1 MKIFGVDFT
10 SSPTRRKPITLAVSE
25 LKGDALIVTSVES
38 LTTFND
44 FEYFLKQAE
53 PSFTGMDFPFGLPH
67 AFVLDQGWSPKWL
80 DYVDVVSRM
89 PYETF
94 STRILEYKKKKPEGF
109 KDPLRF
115 TDFLAG
121 SQSPLKLIN
130 TPVAKMF
137 YEGAPRILSCGA
149 TIPPVFQKSSKRVI
163 LEAYP
168 GFLAR
173 QFVNSYKTESK
184 GSDTGERKKARKIIV
199 EKIQDRKAMLDYGF
213 RVQMNDDMCDSLI
226 QNYTGDRLD
235 AVLCA
240 IQAAWAGR
248 QGKPRFG
255 IKTGNRTVIQSEG
268 WIADPSL

>member
-1 MKIFGVDFT
+1 MKILGVDFT
-10 SSPTRRKPITLAVSE
+10 SSPTRKKPITLAVSE
-25 LKGDALIVTSVES
+25 FKGDALVVTNVES
-38 LTTFND
+38 LTTFHD

-53 PSFTGMDFPFGLPH
+53 PSITGMDFPFGLPH
-67 AFVLDQGWSPKWL
+67 AFVLDQGWSPKWP

-89 PYETF
+89 SYETF
-94 STRILEYKKKKPEGF
+94 STRIQKYKNNRPKGF

-130 TPVAKMF
+130 APVAKMF

-149 TIPPVFQKSSKRVI
+149 TIPPVCLKSSRCVI

-173 QFVNSYKTESK
+173 RFVKSYKTENK
-184 GSDTGERKKARKIIV
+184 GSDTGERKTAREIIL
-199 EKIQDRKAMLDYGF
+199 EKIQDRKEMLDYGF

-226 QNYTGDRLD
+226 QNHTGDRLD

-240 IQAAWAGR
+240 IQAAWASR

-255 IKTGNRTVIQSEG
+255 MKNGNRTVIQSEG